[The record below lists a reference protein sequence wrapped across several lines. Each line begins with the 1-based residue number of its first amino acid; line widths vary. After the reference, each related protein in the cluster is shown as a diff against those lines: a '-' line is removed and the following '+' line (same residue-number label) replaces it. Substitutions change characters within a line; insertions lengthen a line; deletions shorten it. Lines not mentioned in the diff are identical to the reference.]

1 MLTFEKLL
9 VKELQKQ
16 QSRAE
21 FCDIVLQTRGVS
33 VPVHSCVLS
42 AFSPWLCGAL
52 SAMPSPRNGQKRL
65 IEVQAMEACT
75 LLSLVSLLYS
85 GQLNEDKEEVLSAA
99 CKLGIDLPQQV
110 SKRPSTERNTQTE
123 CMKEVA
129 ERECQTDTVP
139 SECQN
144 PKETIERVNMIGTS
158 SWRTDQGLC
167 TYTDGSD
174 ITLATL
180 QNVQV
185 NPDSMP
191 SFQVMDVVPESAMY
205 PTANGPTCLP
215 QVYVCPPSASYQQPP
230 TSLPPHPYP
239 SHSTNVV
246 PLANEGQP
254 ALGGI
259 SEGEECVLEA
269 FARFENNIPGF
280 INYFLD
286 TNNSQGVGQRE
297 PGQRGMRGD
306 VKTEGKAT
314 RGRGMG
320 ARGGFALKGEG
331 LSICKRGQNMNRC
344 GRVAG
349 SARMGQ
355 GGGRVGRMLDTRQM
369 FKNQERLKRRRQGRG
384 AMKEEGERGR
394 SSSRKPRQ
402 TGSRGRLVEPVCQ
415 DTAPPRRRRRG
426 RPRKCPLPEP
436 NVSQNFSGISP
447 PDQKTLN
454 PPAPSMMHTAALP
467 AANQT
472 SLTQPMDWLIDDVI
486 AQLPFMP
493 NNQTGIANTATLE
506 SNLDQTRTQSSVKIS
521 DLGITQPQSEGEL
534 TDILDTFLRTFE
546 QNVGVCDSDIQDGMV
561 NNITD
566 GPQTYGQNYT
576 VHTHTSNTNATSMNT
591 SRPESKASIST
602 NRPRVLPAR
611 RPQKPS
617 CFWQDKST
625 GQRSEQ
631 NPKSARMTRSQSRKR
646 KLDVFEELPWRDEL
660 PAKRRRRRKKEQ
672 LEKTNAEAPL
682 PNEKKKKTSR
692 PHGEEKCTS
701 SRADSSCGVARAL
714 SNVIK
719 TASGHNVRCVTQT
732 TKTLQK
738 TSDQSKSSEL
748 HALEGKKKQVGLG
761 KGDTTKTLLEG
772 SMLKVPCSTGSSQPQ
787 QSATKNKPPG
797 SRPALS
803 AFELMKKILEN
814 HQKRE
819 EEHKKKDNR
828 MWTVKKQKAKERLT
842 NTNVRG
848 VKVKITGNKEK
859 NTRIRVEGHNKNRTN
874 QKDEEKSGRMKKAG
888 HQEKS
893 FLQQNLPTAN
903 GCGMS
908 NGERLMEDSYSRA
921 RFETADSLSDSPLQ
935 RCSTEDIMLKNTTDK
950 PFVSHVQDPTTPL
963 ENLRNIQGPKA
974 GSEEDEDVDVVEVS
988 SSLSESFSALPINAD
1003 IVLSTGEED
1012 SDEDDEIDVISLG
1025 SS

>member
-215 QVYVCPPSASYQQPP
+215 QVY
-230 TSLPPHPYP
+230 
-239 SHSTNVV
+239 
-246 PLANEGQP
+246 
-254 ALGGI
+254 
-259 SEGEECVLEA
+259 
-269 FARFENNIPGF
+269 
-280 INYFLD
+280 
-286 TNNSQGVGQRE
+286 
-297 PGQRGMRGD
+297 
-306 VKTEGKAT
+306 
-314 RGRGMG
+314 
-320 ARGGFALKGEG
+320 
-331 LSICKRGQNMNRC
+331 
-344 GRVAG
+344 
-349 SARMGQ
+349 
-355 GGGRVGRMLDTRQM
+355 
-369 FKNQERLKRRRQGRG
+369 
-384 AMKEEGERGR
+384 
-394 SSSRKPRQ
+394 
-402 TGSRGRLVEPVCQ
+402 